1 MKSLTGKGK
10 PFHSALDKA
19 AALLKRK
26 VGTGAEFMK
35 ELQGLGGIKQA
46 EIDER
51 KLGEVM
57 GMPRMTHDQF
67 MAALAAKPA
76 PAIRE
81 KVFKNPSTDEVNAA
95 LEKQIRKNIIR
106 EYKDEGYTA
115 KQIEEVLPESLEDAL
130 NSPFAKQAWMGH
142 YEKLNKNPTHHDK
155 YTLPGGENYR
165 EMLIKAPKGGEEFG
179 GVGAH
184 FKGEPGI
191 LASMRLKDRTGPN
204 GEKLLHLEELQSD
217 WHQQGREKGYKAD
230 YESQDEMMR
239 KRDDLYDS
247 RTALVKQALAIEK
260 AGGTAPQE
268 LIDQIHGM
276 NDQLRTIEERK
287 DKARNAVP
295 DAPFKKNWEEMAL
308 KRLMHHAAEKGY
320 HGLVVTPGNVQAD
333 RYSLAKH
340 IDSLSYEKKNDKY
353 HLRYVPK
360 GGGTFESLAA
370 GVAPEDLASH
380 VGKEMA
386 EKIINKE
393 GNRAGST
400 GIYTFPNVDLQ
411 VGGEGMKGFYDKK
424 VPNILNA
431 IGKKYGIKT
440 HLHGHPLH
448 DIPKL
453 PEEHEPEDVESHAKM
468 AATPLHHFPITE
480 PMRQDILK
488 NGLPL
493 YKEGGTIHKAIGGT
507 VQPSVNQMRT
517 ALMQNKFA
525 VPASDI
531 KSIGAQEAPDLGTKV
546 YVNEGGQN
554 GMGGVDVDATQPGM
568 QLMQAQPNLDPTKN
582 QPQQGGQPSS
592 AGLSSPAQQ
601 PPSNILQM
609 TRQGQAM
616 NAMTP
621 PQPQGMAKG
630 GRMTVKQMKHEL
642 QGYASKGYVHHT
654 DINPHPEAG
663 KRFVNEQLPGLMP
676 ERPVNMDELYNERA
690 SLQLRP
696 WDSTSRHVKVTNVS
710 GHELTNPLITE
721 GGQGFARDI
730 ELNKKGISGAS
741 GREIQ
746 KRIQSRANAAHE
758 ENIKQGGRG
767 HTYDII
773 ANMESMA
780 PLFTHMPLHVQ
791 LDFLKQANLSPK
803 EIQHIEDRIRRK
815 KVQGKTPFANMLPLE
830 HPETQKQLNESGAL
844 RKAVSTELASKTN
857 QKRLDYNLED
867 LLAAVTDPHIHA
879 APAGYAG
886 NTFIAN
892 VPHAGLGPQHHTVYD
907 TSGYGEYAGKGA
919 QVPAELYM
927 ADAFERISHELQKQ
941 YPNAG
946 ASAIRAMTI
955 GALQTRGGNV
965 SQMVNDRVMRNLER
979 YHEGIKAGDIQN
991 PNDLYGVLG
1000 HFYKKYGGYKKGG
1013 KVKDNLDTMR
1023 LALTK
1028 NSKKKSS

>member
-1 MKSLTGKGK
+1 
-10 PFHSALDKA
+10 
-19 AALLKRK
+19 
-26 VGTGAEFMK
+26 
-35 ELQGLGGIKQA
+35 
-46 EIDER
+46 
-51 KLGEVM
+51 M
-57 GMPRMTHDQF
+57 G
-67 MAALAAKPA
+67 
-76 PAIRE
+76 
-81 KVFKNPSTDEVNAA
+81 
-95 LEKQIRKNIIR
+95 QIR
-106 EYKDEGYTA
+106 
-115 KQIEEVLPESLEDAL
+115 DATIM
-130 NSPFAKQAWMGH
+130 P
-142 YEKLNKNPTHHDK
+142 
-155 YTLPGGENYR
+155 
-165 EMLIKAPKGGEEFG
+165 
-179 GVGAH
+179 
-184 FKGEPGI
+184 
-191 LASMRLKDRTGPN
+191 
-204 GEKLLHLEELQSD
+204 SD
-217 WHQQGREKGYKAD
+217 H
-230 YESQDEMMR
+230 
-239 KRDDLYDS
+239 
-247 RTALVKQALAIEK
+247 
-260 AGGTAPQE
+260 
-268 LIDQIHGM
+268 
-276 NDQLRTIEERK
+276 
-287 DKARNAVP
+287 VP

-493 YKEGGTIHKAIGGT
+493 YKEGGTIHKATGGT

-517 ALMQNKFA
+517 ALMENKFA
-525 VPASDI
+525 VPASDL
-531 KSIGAQEAPDLGTKV
+531 KSVGAQEAPDLGTKV

-554 GMGGVDVDATQPGM
+554 GMGGVDVNATQPGM
-568 QLMQAQPNLDPTKN
+568 QLMQAQPNLDPKQN
-582 QPQQGGQPSS
+582 QPQQGGQPPS
-592 AGLSSPAQQ
+592 AGASSPAQQ

-609 TRQGQAM
+609 TPQGQAM

-630 GRMTVKQMKHEL
+630 GRMTVEQMKHEL